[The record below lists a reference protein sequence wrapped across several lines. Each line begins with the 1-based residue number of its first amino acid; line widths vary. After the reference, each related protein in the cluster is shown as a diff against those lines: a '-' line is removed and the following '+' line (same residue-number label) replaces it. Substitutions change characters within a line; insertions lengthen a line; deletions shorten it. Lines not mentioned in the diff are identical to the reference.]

1 MEKVLQKCSFGKRV
15 LPLAGLLLASV
26 IFPLQAAPPPL
37 DTVTLDGAPEAATF
51 ALIGAGLCLVSLRL
65 RRRNSRP

>member
-1 MEKVLQKCSFGKRV
+1 MEKALQKPSFGKRV
-15 LPLAGLLLASV
+15 LPLAALLLASV

-37 DTVTLDGAPEAATF
+37 DAVALDGAPEPATF
-51 ALIGAGLCLVSLRL
+51 ALIGAALCLLSLRL